1 MKILLFEYI
10 TGGGLAGLE
19 LPPGLVREGRAMA
32 VSLACDLLS
41 IAGVSLVVP
50 WDGRLPLPEYADHP
64 RVQLMPVES
73 ALSFRNLWRAALE
86 RCDAVWPIAPE
97 TGGVLSHVCRDV
109 AQSGVRL
116 LNCPPGGVSLATSKR
131 QTVDRLTAH
140 GVPAVPTYRVR
151 EVPAGLPWPRV
162 VKPDDGVGCQDT
174 YVVESPAQLENY
186 SAEAASND
194 WLIQPYVHGAPL
206 SLCALFWRG
215 DAALLTVN
223 RQSMALSDEGAFR
236 LTGCEVN
243 AITDDVGQY
252 SMLTR
257 QIAAAV
263 PELEGYAGVD
273 FIQTASGP
281 VVLEINPRLTSSY
294 SALGRALPCNPAALI
309 LNLYETGRLP
319 SVDAKAGRRVLV
331 DW

>member
-1 MKILLFEYI
+1 MRRRMADCAGDWRGIVSRVPRRGAIRRPAIELSAWGRVARDEQAANGRSFDGSRRACRADLSRP
-10 TGGGLAGLE
+10 GSAGRPALASGRQARRWGGL
-19 LPPGLVREGRAMA
+19 
-32 VSLACDLLS
+32 
-41 IAGVSLVVP
+41 
-50 WDGRLPLPEYADHP
+50 P
-64 RVQLMPVES
+64 RHL
-73 ALSFRNLWRAALE
+73 R
-86 RCDAVWPIAPE
+86 
-97 TGGVLSHVCRDV
+97 
-109 AQSGVRL
+109 
-116 LNCPPGGVSLATSKR
+116 
-131 QTVDRLTAH
+131 
-140 GVPAVPTYRVR
+140 
-151 EVPAGLPWPRV
+151 
-162 VKPDDGVGCQDT
+162 
-174 YVVESPAQLENY
+174 VESPAQLENY